1 MSRQEFDE
9 EELWEETKSE
19 DLSSRAEA
27 LLELGQRRVNEENF
41 AMAKSLFGSASDL
54 FSELEMELELIRSI
68 YSVGY
73 CQYRLGEHG
82 DAVVT
87 LEDALTRSQQ
97 LSDSRSVAFSAG
109 PLAECLSAN
118 GDDDGALSNHEL
130 AMDAF
135 LEIEDSLN
143 AGLNCLAMGEIHGR
157 LARQTK
163 ALECF
168 IRAYNIFQGGGDAM
182 GAARSKDRMAAALI
196 ELGNLDQAVMHI
208 RDALLTF
215 EHMEIPDRIAYMEY
229 RLGWTLVLH
238 KKYYS
243 AIPHLRS
250 AIQYYRENKDWSNA
264 GVVEIQLAN
273 ALRLMDPE
281 TTNPESEAILVRLA
295 AYFES
300 AGEVSNTMSIESIQG
315 ERYFDAGLFDAAAA
329 VFGDI
334 VARSVELEDDH
345 SARKARASQ
354 VEALFRAGR
363 LSEAKEVFAE
373 IDPLEWGENNVEL
386 ERIEKLKKLMLD
398 TMALTLNIEV

>member
-1 MSRQEFDE
+1 
-9 EELWEETKSE
+9 
-19 DLSSRAEA
+19 
-27 LLELGQRRVNEENF
+27 
-41 AMAKSLFGSASDL
+41 
-54 FSELEMELELIRSI
+54 
-68 YSVGY
+68 
-73 CQYRLGEHG
+73 
-82 DAVVT
+82 
-87 LEDALTRSQQ
+87 
-97 LSDSRSVAFSAG
+97 
-109 PLAECLSAN
+109 
-118 GDDDGALSNHEL
+118 
-130 AMDAF
+130 MD
-135 LEIEDSLN
+135 
-143 AGLNCLAMGEIHGR
+143 
-157 LARQTK
+157 
-163 ALECF
+163 
-168 IRAYNIFQGGGDAM
+168 
-182 GAARSKDRMAAALI
+182 
-196 ELGNLDQAVMHI
+196 
-208 RDALLTF
+208 
-215 EHMEIPDRIAYMEY
+215 IPDRIAYMEY

-238 KKYYS
+238 GKYYT

-250 AIQYYRENKDWSNA
+250 AIQYYRDNKDWSNA

-281 TTNPESEAILVRLA
+281 TTNPESDAILVRLA

-398 TMALTLNIEV
+398 TMALTLNIQM